1 MRRKITLKEAL
12 IRDAIKGTIRNDVEI
27 AERFAIGFLDW
38 VYYDKSNYADDWH
51 NGDYSTT
58 KLLEIY
64 KKEKGL

>member
-1 MRRKITLKEAL
+1 MSRNRTLKESF

-38 VYYDKSNYADDWH
+38 IYYDKNNYAEDWH
-51 NGDYSTT
+51 NGYYSTP